1 MQRKSMSRVMACA
14 LAVAAVGVASTSV
27 AIAHQRDEG
36 RSHAKHAKHGENGE
50 HGDHHGTGDG
60 LDRSGIP
67 FGPGYTVTPLVSD
80 KGGGSVKADPHLIN
94 GWGISVG
101 PTTPWWVSN
110 NGTNTSTLY
119 TADGTPQPLVVAVP
133 GGPTGTVFNGGTG
146 FPVMSGGKPVTSRF
160 LFATQA
166 GTIEGWSPTLPV
178 TTASVTAIPAAGNAI
193 FTGLAISADNSMLY
207 AADFANGKVDV
218 WDSTW
223 APVSTPG
230 AFTDPYLPPSQHYAP
245 FGIQEANGSIFVTYA
260 KQSSTPGDELHGR
273 GLGVVDEYSPAG
285 AFIARVGAFGDLNA
299 PWGVAMA
306 PAAGFG
312 THAGELLVGNF
323 GDGRIS
329 TFVKLP
335 SGRWLADD
343 QLRDANG
350 HRIAIDGLW
359 GIGFGKSVA
368 SGLTTSLYFA
378 AGPDDETEGLFGTV
392 TANP

>member
-1 MQRKSMSRVMACA
+1 MLRRSKSRVLACA

-27 AIAHQRDEG
+27 AMAHQRDEG
-36 RSHAKHAKHGENGE
+36 RNHAKQHGDGE
-50 HGDHHGTGDG
+50 HGDHHGRGDG
-60 LDRSGIP
+60 VDRAGIH
-67 FGPGYTVTPLVSD
+67 FGPGYTVTARTSD
-80 KGGGSVKADPHLIN
+80 TGGGMVKPDKNLIN
-94 GWGISVG
+94 GWGISAG
-101 PTTPWWVSN
+101 PATPWWVSN

-119 TADGTPQPLVVAVP
+119 TGDGTPQALVVGVP

-146 FPVMSGGKPVTSRF
+146 FSVMSGGKSVPSLF
-160 LFATQA
+160 IFATQA
-166 GTIEGWSPTLPV
+166 GTIEGWPPPPPLPPV
-178 TTASVTAIPAAGNAI
+178 TASVTAIPAAGNAI
-193 FTGLAISADNSMLY
+193 FTGLAISADYSTLY

-223 APVSTPG
+223 APVSAPG
-230 AFTDPYLPPSQHYAP
+230 AFTDPYLNPSQHYGP
-245 FGIQEANGSIFVTYA
+245 FGIQQANGSIFVTYA
-260 KQSSTPGDELHGR
+260 KQSDTPGEEVHGR
-273 GLGVVDEYSPAG
+273 GLGIVDEYSPTG
-285 AFIARVGAFGDLNA
+285 AFIGRVGSFGDLNS
-299 PWGVAMA
+299 PWGVAWA

-312 THAGELLVGNF
+312 THEGELLVGNF

-359 GIGFGKSVA
+359 GIGFGNGGK

-378 AGPDDETEGLFGTV
+378 AGPDEETHGLFGTV
-392 TANP
+392 IANS

>member
-1 MQRKSMSRVMACA
+1 MQRRSRSRVIACA

-27 AIAHQRDEG
+27 AIAHQRGDG
-36 RSHAKHAKHGENGE
+36 GGSGN
-50 HGDHHGTGDG
+50 HGDNHGAPGSEH
-60 LDRSGIP
+60 DRSGIP

-80 KGGGSVKADPHLIN
+80 TGHGAVKKDPRLIN
-94 GWGISVG
+94 GWGITAG
-101 PTTPWWVSN
+101 PAATPTPWWVSN

-119 TADGTPQPLVVAVP
+119 TGDGTPQALVVGVP

-146 FPVMSGGKPVTSRF
+146 FPVMSGGKPVASRF
-160 LFATQA
+160 IFATQA
-166 GTIEGWSPTLPV
+166 GTIEGWPTPPPV

-193 FTGLAISADNSMLY
+193 FTGLAISADFSTLY

-218 WDSTW
+218 WNSTW

-230 AFTDPYLPPSQHYAP
+230 AFTDPYLKPGMGYAP
-245 FGIQEANGSIFVTYA
+245 FGIQALNGSIFVTYA
-260 KQSSTPGDELHGR
+260 QQTSTPGSEAHGR
-273 GLGVVDEYSPAG
+273 GLGIVDEYSPTG
-285 AFIARVGAFGDLNA
+285 AFIGRVGSFGNLNA
-299 PWGVAMA
+299 PWGVAFA
-306 PAAGFG
+306 PATFG

-323 GDGRIS
+323 GDGRIT

-335 SGRWLADD
+335 SGRWLVDD

-359 GIGFGKSVA
+359 GIGFGNGGA
-368 SGLTTSLYFA
+368 SGPTTSLYFA
-378 AGPDDETEGLFGTV
+378 AGPDNETDGLFGTV